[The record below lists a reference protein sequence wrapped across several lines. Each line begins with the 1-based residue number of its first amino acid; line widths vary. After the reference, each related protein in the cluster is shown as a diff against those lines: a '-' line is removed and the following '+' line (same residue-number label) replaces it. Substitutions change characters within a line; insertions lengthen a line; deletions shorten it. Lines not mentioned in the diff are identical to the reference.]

1 MILWP
6 PPQRLDLRADAQ
18 PSNEPLPPQGYRIVV
33 RDGAATV
40 EAADAAGAR
49 YAASTLAQLGRDVVD
64 GVIEDWPAIAV
75 RGAMLDVSRCRVP
88 ALDTVKA
95 LLARLASWKI
105 NHVELYLEHTFAYAG
120 HDEVWRDASAYT
132 PDELRELDDFAD
144 SVGIELTGQQNCL
157 GHMERWLKLDRY
169 RPLAISPDGF
179 TTPWGEFRGPST
191 ADPDNPATLALA
203 RDLFGQLLPNL
214 RSRRA
219 HVGLDEP
226 WELSS
231 DRSGSWIGYLQALRA
246 APELADHHVLVWDD
260 VLVHHPELL
269 RDIPTDVTICD
280 WGYEAAQPFDER
292 AAELKAMGLPF
303 WLCPGTS
310 TWTTVAGRWTNAVTN
325 IASACTAAAANGAEG
340 VMVTDWG
347 DMGHIQHH
355 VVSHPMFAWAAAC
368 AWNPA
373 ASPDDITDVI
383 GELGEALRL
392 LGDAHTLV
400 GPQLFNMSI
409 LTLPM
414 YRPWTRFGH
423 GPATTGITVEDLQ
436 RCGAQ
441 VARARELAARA
452 SRSLERDEVFA
463 TADLLALLIDDGI
476 ERVKGDGRL
485 GAAPLEVLAD
495 FAARTRALR
504 AEHTRIWNLRNRPGG
519 LDECLANYDRLLSVY
534 VPEHHD
540 AAGA

>member
-6 PPQRLDLRADAQ
+6 PPQRVDLRDDAQ
-18 PSNEPLPPQGYRIVV
+18 PSTTPLPPQGYRIVL
-33 RDGAATV
+33 RDGDATV

-49 YAASTLAQLGRDVVD
+49 YAAATLAQLDAPYPN

-75 RGAMLDVSRCRVP
+75 RGVMLDVSRCRVP
-88 ALDTVKA
+88 TLATLEA

-132 PDELRELDDFAD
+132 AEELRALDDFAD

-157 GHMERWLKLDRY
+157 GHMERWLQHDRY
-169 RPLAISPDGF
+169 RALAISPDGF
-179 TTPWGEFRGPST
+179 TAPWGEQRGPST

-231 DRSGSWIGYLQALRA
+231 ERSGSWITYLQALRA

-260 VLVHHPELL
+260 VLVHNPDLL
-269 RDIPTDVTICD
+269 SEIPADVTICD

-310 TWTTVAGRWTNAVTN
+310 AWTTVAGRWTNAVTN
-325 IASACTAAAANGAEG
+325 IASACGAAVANGAEG
-340 VMVTDWG
+340 VMITDWG
-347 DMGHIQHH
+347 DQGHIQHH
-355 VVSHPMFAWAAAC
+355 VISDPMFAWAAGC
-368 AWNPA
+368 AWNPS
-373 ASPDDITDVI
+373 ASADDIPAVI
-383 GELGEALRL
+383 GPLGEALRL
-392 LGDAHTLV
+392 LGDVHTLV
-400 GPQLFNMSI
+400 QPQLFNMSI
-409 LTLPM
+409 LTLPL

-423 GPATTGITVEDLQ
+423 GQMTKGITVDDLQ
-436 RCGAQ
+436 ACA
-441 VARARELAARA
+441 
-452 SRSLERDEVFA
+452 
-463 TADLLALLIDDGI
+463 
-476 ERVKGDGRL
+476 
-485 GAAPLEVLAD
+485 AAPP
-495 FAARTRALR
+495 RAL
-504 AEHTRIWNLRNRPGG
+504 
-519 LDECLANYDRLLSVY
+519 
-534 VPEHHD
+534 
-540 AAGA
+540 

>member
-6 PPQRLDLRADAQ
+6 PPRRVDLTTNAK
-18 PSNEPLPPQGYRIVV
+18 PSGAPLPPQGYRITLH
-33 RDGAATV
+33 DGQADI
-40 EAADAAGAR
+40 EASDGAGAR
-49 YAASTLAQLGRDVVD
+49 YARATLAQIPPPFPD
-64 GVIEDWPAIAV
+64 GVIEDWPALPV
-75 RGAMLDVSRCRVP
+75 RGVMLDVSRCRVP
-88 ALDTVKA
+88 TLGTLKA
-95 LLARLASWKI
+95 LLAQLADWKI

-120 HDEVWRDASAYT
+120 HDEVWRAASAYT
-132 PDELRELDDFAD
+132 AEELRDLDDFAE

-157 GHMERWLKLDRY
+157 GHMERWLQHERY

-191 ADPDNPATLALA
+191 ADPDNPETLALA

-231 DRSGSWIGYLQALRA
+231 ERSGSWITYLKALRA
-246 APELADHHVLVWDD
+246 APELAEHHMLVWDD
-260 VLVHHPELL
+260 VLVHNPELL
-269 RDIPTDVTICD
+269 SEIPADVTICD

-325 IASACTAAAANGAEG
+325 IASACTAAVANGAEG

-355 VVSHPMFAWAAAC
+355 VISHPMFAWAAAC

-373 ASPDDITDVI
+373 ASPDDIPAI
-383 GELGEALRL
+383 LGELGEPLRL
-392 LGDAHTLV
+392 LGDVHTLV
-400 GPQLFNMSI
+400 APQLFNMSI

-423 GPATTGITVEDLQ
+423 GPATQGITVDALDA
-436 RCGAQ
+436 CAAL
-441 VARARELAARA
+441 VAHARALAVATA
-452 SRSLERDEVFA
+452 PSVERDETIA
-463 TADLLALLIDDGI
+463 TADLMALLIDDGRA
-476 ERVKGDGRL
+476 RVQGDGRL
-485 GAAPLEVLAD
+485 GGAAPDTLGE
-495 FAARTRALR
+495 FAARAAALR
-504 AEHTRIWNLRNRPGG
+504 DEHTRIWNLRNRPGG
-519 LDECLANYDRLLSVY
+519 LDECLANYDRLLSGY
-534 VPEHHD
+534 VQEHHD